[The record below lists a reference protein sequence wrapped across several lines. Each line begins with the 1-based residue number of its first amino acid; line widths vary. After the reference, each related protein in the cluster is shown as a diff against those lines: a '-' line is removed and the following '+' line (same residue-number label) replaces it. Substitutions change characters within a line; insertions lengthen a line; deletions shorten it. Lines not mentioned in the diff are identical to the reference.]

1 MAIEPITGQRRYAN
15 GGSVTSGDWR
25 LLWVGFVLLLI
36 AHLGH
41 DYLGL
46 RLPSVPVLEFL
57 RDVSPIAFA
66 WYGIRHARTRQ
77 P

>member
-1 MAIEPITGQRRYAN
+1 MPVQPITGQRRYRN
-15 GGSVTSGDWR
+15 GGSVSSGDKR
-25 LLWVGFVLLLI
+25 LLLVGFGVLLV
-36 AHLGH
+36 AHVGH

-46 RLPSVPVLEFL
+46 RLPSSPVREFL
-57 RDVSPIAFA
+57 RDMSPIALL